1 MEIQKNHASSPG
13 VQSSCG
19 TILRPCHS
27 SHLMSFHVICTC
39 WQFSKN
45 ILWHLMRL
53 PGGQPFQSKFGRL
66 CIVCKRATKWR
77 HLDWSLTLQNV
88 INMYQVLPPPKKS
101 KPLAFQPS
109 FWFFTWLWKTDF
121 VDLLHILRVIL
132 RRKRGQRSQR
142 QNGKVRDGAS
152 ITPVCLAAH
161 GKSVGRPIAG
171 SNMQTH
177 QAVDQIWRVFQQI
190 TVTEMCLE
198 SITGIK
204 YHAVIYQC

>member
-1 MEIQKNHASSPG
+1 
-13 VQSSCG
+13 
-19 TILRPCHS
+19 
-27 SHLMSFHVICTC
+27 MSFVLVDSFPKIFFDIWCDCPVVSLSNRNLEGCASYANVRPHGDIWTGH
-39 WQFSKN
+39 Q
-45 ILWHLMRL
+45 
-53 PGGQPFQSKFGRL
+53 
-66 CIVCKRATKWR
+66 
-77 HLDWSLTLQNV
+77 SLTLQNV

-132 RRKRGQRSQR
+132 RRKRSQRSQR

-171 SNMQTH
+171 PNMQTH
-177 QAVDQIWRVFQQI
+177 QAVDQIWRVVFQQI